1 MEIIQ
6 TILLAAVM
14 GGIVYLILKNNSPR
28 LKAGLDHSVMCDTS
42 ALIDGRIVEVARA
55 GFLAGTIVIPS
66 SVLRE
71 MQYLA
76 DNSDHDK
83 RMRARH
89 GLDVVHELQ
98 AVKTVEV
105 QVLDD
110 GKLSDGGVDQRLI
123 VLSKKHSARLLTL
136 DFNLNKVAQA
146 EGIVCLNINELAQSL
161 RMNYLPGE
169 KRSLTLVQKG
179 QDNSQAV
186 GYLEDGTM
194 VVVEQ
199 AAKDIGSSVE
209 VEFTRALQTQAGKML
224 FARKTS
230 HQQAQKNS
238 RPPKNPV
245 VSATVK
251 TVRSQNKPQA
261 PRAAKTPKPF
271 IRPNRKRSPED
282 SLVELA
288 NK

>member
-1 MEIIQ
+1 MEYIN
-6 TILLAAVM
+6 TMLLAAVL
-14 GGIVYLILKNNSPR
+14 GGVGYLVFKTKTIRFKGN
-28 LKAGLDHSVMCDTS
+28 AGYSVMCDTS
-42 ALIDGRIVEVARA
+42 ALIDGRIIEVAKA
-55 GFLAGTIVIPS
+55 GFLSGTIVIPS
-66 SVLRE
+66 NVLRE

-98 AVKTVEV
+98 AMKGIDVE
-105 QVLDD
+105 VLDD
-110 GKLSDGGVDQRLI
+110 GKLGEGGVDERLI
-123 VLSKKHSARLLTL
+123 ELSKKHGARLLTL

-161 RMNYLPGE
+161 RMSYLPGE
-169 KRSLTLVQKG
+169 KRAISLVQKG
-179 QDNSQAV
+179 QDSSQAV

-194 VVVEQ
+194 VVVER

-224 FARKTS
+224 FAKKTASPTQPSRPQKASSPSAPPKPHRQPVKTS
-230 HQQAQKNS
+230 REAKPA
-238 RPPKNPV
+238 R
-245 VSATVK
+245 
-251 TVRSQNKPQA
+251 PQA
-261 PRAAKTPKPF
+261 SPRKAF
-271 IRPNRKRSPED
+271 SRKRSPED